1 MRLTIYIPT
10 FQRLELAAC
19 LESILPQ
26 LTDDCRLIVSDND
39 PEQSARQYCQDAR
52 ILYSHNYLNVGA
64 DGNCLRSLA
73 CTDDEY
79 LWVFGDDDI
88 MLPNAINATLAM
100 MQGQDRIVH
109 VGEQHGEVPFGFDGT
124 TADWMD
130 SVQDKS
136 MVVASTLCSMNVW
149 RTAILDAAQGIRGL
163 DTRNVMCW
171 AGINAHTTTVAN
183 QPYVRVGRGHPFPF
197 PYFTRSMNMYL
208 AALRLRVGNQIPFT
222 MQDANNWNYTNA

>member
-10 FQRLELAAC
+10 FQRPELAAC

-100 MQGQDRIVH
+100 MNGQDRIIH
-109 VGEQHGEVPFGFDGT
+109 VGERHGEVCFGFEGT

-130 SVQDKS
+130 SLTDKS
-136 MVVASTLCSMNVW
+136 MVVASTLCSVNVW
-149 RTAILDAAQGIRGL
+149 RREALNAMHGIRGL

-171 AGINAHTTTVAN
+171 AGLDAGTVTVAN
-183 QPYVRVGRGHPFPF
+183 QPYIRVGCQHPFQF
-197 PYFTRSMNMYL
+197 AHFERSMDHYL
-208 AALRLRVGNQIPFT
+208 IALRLHNGSRTPFT
-222 MQDANNWNYTNA
+222 IQSAKTWNYTNV